1 MLSMSEEML
10 LQLLYTI
17 SYYPDALS
25 WNLLTKLINFFDSIQ
40 SLKTKEGIQK
50 YIETLANFNAAYNI
64 VGLNSNYITFFQKKL
79 LSLLA
84 SYIPINP
91 NSY

>member
-40 SLKTKEGIQK
+40 SFKTKEGI
-50 YIETLANFNAAYNI
+50 
-64 VGLNSNYITFFQKKL
+64 
-79 LSLLA
+79 
-84 SYIPINP
+84 
-91 NSY
+91 